1 MISKNSNCT
10 ILGPDGKIINLFNSK
25 VDDSSALLS
34 TDGNSPPTC
43 QVCNLQFE
51 TQKMLKVHL
60 EIKHSPSSYVYQCP
74 SCSQCFSSS
83 AAVIRH
89 LSNDHK

>member
-1 MISKNSNCT
+1 MISKNNNT
-10 ILGPDGKIINLFNSK
+10 VLGPDGKVINLFNSQSRN
-25 VDDSSALLS
+25 DSPALS
-34 TDGNSPPTC
+34 EGSDITSHTC

-60 EIKHSPSSYVYQCP
+60 ELKHLPSSYVYQCP
-74 SCSQCFSSS
+74 SCIQKFSTS